1 MRHLFSVLV
10 LTVFLVGFC
19 NEPSINRYNQNSMSK
34 AVYLKEKNLK
44 SKTPSAL
51 LPTEK
56 DFSASGDS
64 ISSFFG
70 TLTLKKNIPINKL
83 YLLDG
88 IEYIVNDIK
97 IIHFHPAQGHEHLF
111 KEYTNLREFD
121 FIKMNVEMV
130 NTKPKTVKFTPIISL
145 YADKF
150 FISGEKD
157 IYQEKISGNLKGG
170 ETKKG
175 NIGFILPTPYEQVN
189 QINITSS
196 AVIDL
201 DNTVRKSPVTLPVLL
216 R

>member
-1 MRHLFSVLV
+1 MRHLLLLLI
-10 LTVFLVGFC
+10 LTGFLAGFC
-19 NEPSINRYNQNSMSK
+19 NEPSINRDNKKNISE
-34 AVYLKEKNLK
+34 AVHLKEKTLK
-44 SKTPSAL
+44 SKTPSAQ
-51 LPTEK
+51 LPK
-56 DFSASGDS
+56 DNDFSDSGDS

-97 IIHFHPAQGHEHLF
+97 IIHFQPAPGREHF
-111 KEYTNLREFD
+111 FRKYTNLREFD

-145 YADKF
+145 DADKV

-157 IYQEKISGNLKGG
+157 IYQEKMSGNLKGG

-196 AVIDL
+196 AVRDL
-201 DNTVRKSPVTLPVLL
+201 DNIVKKSPVSIQVLL